1 MTDHRYRPDVE
12 ILFVTNTGRRRR
24 WTDAQKVRI
33 IEASHIGGVAETAR
47 RHDVGRRL
55 LVRWRRQYREGHF
68 AGGAVRPQFM
78 PVTIGSPEVSKP
90 EPLLADDRTELAEIT
105 LVNARRLSVAATID
119 PGVLSRLVQALDP
132 SCLPFRRGE
141 ADQRAC
147 QWKDHPT

>member
-1 MTDHRYRPDVE
+1 MTDHRYR
-12 ILFVTNTGRRRR
+12 
-24 WTDAQKVRI
+24 TDSGAEGAQKVRI
-33 IEASHIGGVAETAR
+33 IDASHIGGVAETAR